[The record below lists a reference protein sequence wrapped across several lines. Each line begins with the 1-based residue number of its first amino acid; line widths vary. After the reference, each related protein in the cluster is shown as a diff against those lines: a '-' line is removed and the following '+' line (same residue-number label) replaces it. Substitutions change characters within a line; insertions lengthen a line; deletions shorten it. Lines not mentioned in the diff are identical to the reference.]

1 MDMSYYKEPVII
13 LGGDSVNVL
22 AVSRNLG
29 KNHVKVYYASS
40 IKNEVSYSKY
50 CQKHF
55 IISDIEKNKEVLR
68 EFLLEIKKIIK
79 DQAVLFP
86 CSDLLCMNLSQIL
99 NDLDEKFISFVD
111 KNVTPTLINKRKF
124 YMSLYRN
131 KVPYPN
137 TYFPENYEDIKEIEN
152 SIVFPVLIKPAIT
165 QLFSRFNRKALIAR
179 SKKDLEKYYKLVV
192 KYDIEFVIQEIIPGP
207 PTNQFGIA
215 GYFDKNHNPK
225 GLFAY
230 RRIREWPI
238 GLGNGSLIESI
249 PIHEVSNIKDII
261 INYLKNL
268 KYCGL
273 FDAEFKKDLH
283 NGNFRLLEINARSWW
298 QNHFPTICGINL
310 VMMAYLDA
318 IGEKIEYRET
328 YETGVRWIHFIND
341 VFSLYGMFK
350 NRSIHFSEWVQSYNN
365 IRDYAYFNADDAL
378 PWFINPLMVGPVYFR
393 SLKRKLFK

>member
-1 MDMSYYKEPVII
+1 
-13 LGGDSVNVL
+13 LGGDSINAL
-22 AVSRNLG
+22 AMSRNLG
-29 KNHVKVYYASS
+29 INRVKVLYVSHE
-40 IKNEVSYSKY
+40 KNQVVYSKY
-50 CQKHF
+50 CQKYF
-55 IISDIEKNKEVLR
+55 IIPDIEKKKEVLR

-86 CSDLLCMNLSQIL
+86 CSDLLCMSLSQIK

-111 KNVTPTLINKRKF
+111 KNVIPILINKRKF
-124 YMSLYRN
+124 YMSLYKN
-131 KVPYPN
+131 KVPHPN
-137 TYFPENYEDIKEIEN
+137 TYFPENYGDIKEIGK
-152 SIVFPVLIKPAIT
+152 SVVFPVLIKPAIT
-165 QLFSRFNRKALIAR
+165 QLFSRFSRKALIAR
-179 SKKDLEKYYKLVV
+179 SKRDLEKYYKLVV
-192 KYDIEFVIQEIIPGP
+192 KYDKEFVIQEIVPGP

-215 GYFDKNHNPK
+215 GYFDKNHDPL

-238 GLGNGSLIESI
+238 GLGNGSLIESV

-268 KYCGL
+268 RYSGL
-273 FDAEFKKDLH
+273 FDAEFKRDPR

-298 QNHFPTICGINL
+298 QNYFPTACGMNL

-318 IGEKIEYRET
+318 IGEKTEYRDT

-341 VFSLYGMFK
+341 IFSLFGMIK
-350 NRSIHFSEWVQSYNN
+350 NGDIRLFEWLQSYKNVK
-365 IRDYAYFNADDAL
+365 DYAYFNADDLL
-378 PWFINPLMVGPVYFR
+378 PWFINPLIVGPVYFR